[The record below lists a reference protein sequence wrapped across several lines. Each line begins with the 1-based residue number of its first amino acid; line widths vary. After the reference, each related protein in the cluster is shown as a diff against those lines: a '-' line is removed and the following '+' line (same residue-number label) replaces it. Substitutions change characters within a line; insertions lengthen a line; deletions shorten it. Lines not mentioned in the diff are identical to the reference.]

1 MKQIEMKNLSSS
13 QIKSIGY
20 DIDLGD
26 MYVEF
31 HNGKVYK
38 YVNVPE
44 WTYNAFL
51 KADSPG
57 KFFHSEIKNH
67 FDYENVRSEVN
78 QEKLIL
84 EEY

>member
-1 MKQIEMKNLSSS
+1 MKNLSSS

-38 YVNVPE
+38 YVDVPE

-57 KFFHSEIKNH
+57 KFFHGEIKNQ

-78 QEKLIL
+78 KEKLIL

>member
-1 MKQIEMKNLSSS
+1 MKEIEMKNLSSS

-31 HNGKVYK
+31 NNGKVYK
-38 YVNVPE
+38 YVDVPE
-44 WTYNAFL
+44 WTYNAL
-51 KADSPG
+51 LRADSPG
-57 KFFHSEIKNH
+57 KFFHGEIKNH
-67 FDYENVRSEVN
+67 FDYENVMSEVN